1 MLRGF
6 LAGVRIQNSYL
17 YYDEKGFVKMNLSDL
32 LLSWYDRSAR
42 ELPWRGARDPYRI
55 WLSEIMLQQTRTEAV
70 RRYYARFL
78 MRFPDVF
85 ALAEARQDEVLK
97 LWEGLGY
104 YSRARNLHAA
114 AKLVAEHGG
123 RFPDTIEGLQS
134 LPGIGPYAARA
145 IGSIAFGICAPA
157 LDGNQMRVL
166 SRCFAVERTLKTPF
180 DLEEEALSCI
190 SRDRPGDYNQALMD
204 LGASV
209 CTPKNPRCE
218 DCPLSPICRAHAEG
232 EPERYPLRPAPV
244 PKREQDR
251 TVLLAFTPRGVCIRR
266 RNEGGLLGG
275 LYEFPSAEGHLRADE
290 ATQHLSELGFTAVT
304 DAQILPP
311 AKHVFTHLIWR
322 MQGFRFRCEAAPE
335 GFTEVDADGLRAHA
349 LPSALRKY
357 REIALEELENMG

>member
-1 MLRGF
+1 M
-6 LAGVRIQNSYL
+6 
-17 YYDEKGFVKMNLSDL
+17 KLSDL
-32 LLSWYDRSAR
+32 LLDWYDRNAR

-70 RRYYARFL
+70 RRYYERFL
-78 MRFPDVF
+78 ERFPDVF
-85 ALAEARQDEVLK
+85 ALAAAEQDEVLK

-114 AKLVAEHGG
+114 AKAVAERGG
-123 RFPDTIEGLQS
+123 RFPDSIEGLQS

-145 IGSIAFGICAPA
+145 ISSIAYNICAPA

-190 SRDRPGDYNQALMD
+190 SRERPGDYNQALMD
-204 LGASV
+204 LGASI
-209 CTPKNPRCE
+209 CTPKHPRCG
-218 DCPLSPICRAHAEG
+218 DCPLSPICRACKEG

-244 PKREQDR
+244 PKREEAR
-251 TVLLAFTPRGVCIRR
+251 TVLLAFTPRGVCISRR
-266 RNEGGLLGG
+266 AEGGLLGG
-275 LYEFPSAEGHLRADE
+275 LYEFPSAEGHLNVE
-290 ATQHLSELGFTAVT
+290 AAAQYLSELGFTAVT
-304 DAQILPP
+304 DAQMLSP

-335 GFTEVDADGLRAHA
+335 GFIEVDAVGLIAHA

-357 REIALEELENMG
+357 REIALNLLEK